1 MTDEQAAEIRSIL
14 QKGFARGLNFSE
26 CLAEVRSIFRTE
38 CPSRKRILDWYE
50 TVTHDNVELVKKL
63 VEKNPKM
70 TRQQI
75 KARLKIGVAVVRS
88 ILRDR
93 LGLRK
98 IRNRWVF
105 LESVEENGGDKN
117 ADVSLVKQESDF
129 QIKSEI
135 ENGDLPESKDEF
147 DDVNSVAVHNDE
159 DFFVKKEIVDE
170 DVENHSND
178 LTYLFTR
185 NAIKEEPIDIIDE
198 HIELDALTDQE
209 SHEFSES
216 LENKDDL
223 QERLDKKSSNTAVKS
238 AIILTTDNRYTCKLC
253 QKSYKSSLHA
263 YRHLSRSCQISKRL
277 FKCDKCGRNF
287 TAKYSLKRHM
297 LLLHTEKGKLPRKKI
312 IEEETICHKCHKR
325 YRDKYGL
332 YRHKKYEC
340 GKEPQFACAHCEYR
354 SRQKINLA
362 KHLENI
368 HAKSKMPRISCPKC
382 DKSYKYEYSLKR
394 HLLYECGKKPMACDS
409 VFLYDVAEDDT
420 IISFQDISNINE
432 DSLSISDDQS
442 DPLLFDSLENS
453 DDVGD
458 LDKKVPF
465 ALCKADT
472 PPKVFDA
479 PKSILKAIVTQ
490 KPRKP
495 AGKFYLHNHL
505 VLYCKKCDVTY
516 EKIYGEKLTNC
527 TTCKERLLNQ
537 CIACGKRYRNYCDI
551 TMHIKYNC
559 GKPKRFTC
567 IVCGYEARRKDQLKE
582 HHKSQHQVTKEKP
595 MVHCT
600 KCDKAFKL
608 ERYRRWHE
616 KHECDPKM
624 IQKCSQCDFT
634 TKYQSSLHSHV
645 MNVHNRDESVR
656 HACDE
661 CRKEFKSR
669 SALLTHKRTKCG
681 QDPKVQCAHC
691 DYKTYQKYPLMV
703 THINRNHP
711 DLFPVGEF
719 WCKHCHKNMYHFYG
733 LNKHLR
739 ASASC
744 AEAKTVKLE
753 NKEPR
758 KQATERSRKKK
769 KSTN

>member
-1 MTDEQAAEIRSIL
+1 MDCKTSSPHLLFCNMAEMAEI
-14 QKGFARGLNFSE
+14 
-26 CLAEVRSIFRTE
+26 T
-38 CPSRKRILDWYE
+38 P
-50 TVTHDNVELVKKL
+50 
-63 VEKNPKM
+63 
-70 TRQQI
+70 
-75 KARLKIGVAVVRS
+75 
-88 ILRDR
+88 
-93 LGLRK
+93 
-98 IRNRWVF
+98 
-105 LESVEENGGDKN
+105 
-117 ADVSLVKQESDF
+117 
-129 QIKSEI
+129 
-135 ENGDLPESKDEF
+135 
-147 DDVNSVAVHNDE
+147 
-159 DFFVKKEIVDE
+159 
-170 DVENHSND
+170 
-178 LTYLFTR
+178 
-185 NAIKEEPIDIIDE
+185 
-198 HIELDALTDQE
+198 
-209 SHEFSES
+209 
-216 LENKDDL
+216 
-223 QERLDKKSSNTAVKS
+223 
-238 AIILTTDNRYTCKLC
+238 
-253 QKSYKSSLHA
+253 
-263 YRHLSRSCQISKRL
+263 
-277 FKCDKCGRNF
+277 
-287 TAKYSLKRHM
+287 
-297 LLLHTEKGKLPRKKI
+297 
-312 IEEETICHKCHKR
+312 
-325 YRDKYGL
+325 
-332 YRHKKYEC
+332 
-340 GKEPQFACAHCEYR
+340 
-354 SRQKINLA
+354 
-362 KHLENI
+362 
-368 HAKSKMPRISCPKC
+368 
-382 DKSYKYEYSLKR
+382 
-394 HLLYECGKKPMACDS
+394 
-409 VFLYDVAEDDT
+409 EDDT
-420 IISFQDISNINE
+420 IISFQDISNISE

-442 DPLLFDSLENS
+442 DPLLFDSVENS

-458 LDKKVPF
+458 LDKKVSFALCKADTTDKVSDAPKSDPLLFDSVENSDDVGDLDKKVSF

-472 PPKVFDA
+472 PDKVSDA
-479 PKSILKAIVTQ
+479 PKSLLKAIVTR
-490 KPRKP
+490 KPRRP

-505 VLYCKKCDVTY
+505 VLYCKKCHVTY

-527 TTCKERLLNQ
+527 ATCKERLLNQ

-616 KHECDPKM
+616 KHECGPKM

-744 AEAKTVKLE
+744 AEAEKVKLE
-753 NKEPR
+753 NKQPR